1 MARTTASDVSKTL
14 QEDLSMDH
22 EPTGQEVARAMY
34 NISSSS
40 FRNTIGDPNEVSSL
54 EFMSG
59 LLEYPD
65 TLGVEFMSLA
75 TRIGRVIAHRNI
87 LRNKLAPFKM
97 ANMPLGYT
105 MEEYFVFP
113 YRNKLYSF
121 IDMFDRL
128 VETTDMEIV
137 EVNQE
142 IAKKAA
148 QIRAEYKNFKAMDA
162 IQLAVACLT
171 KCDLFLTNDKQ
182 LRQFKEIK
190 CVTVDELE

>member
-1 MARTTASDVSKTL
+1 MTYYKKAFV
-14 QEDLSMDH
+14 
-22 EPTGQEVARAMY
+22 
-34 NISSSS
+34 
-40 FRNTIGDPNEVSSL
+40 
-54 EFMSG
+54 
-59 LLEYPD
+59 D
-65 TLGVEFMSLA
+65 T
-75 TRIGRVIAHRNI
+75 
-87 LRNKLAPFKM
+87 APFIYFIEK
-97 ANMPLGYT
+97 NVNNPQYYDKVKKFFSNGYEADKKFVTSVIT

-148 QIRAEYKNFKAMDA
+148 QIRAEYMDA